1 MKKNLISIYYIP
13 FNQSTKFQI
22 TEIRKVLTLK
32 NGRHLTDAGQRKLKW
47 KCHRNENYCE
57 TTARFPCFTR
67 KMQREDSE
75 SDLLTST
82 QFSRLLFEGQTTS
95 QCKLPLMRSARSKI
109 NSLLDI
115 SCFKHRIRLIGWT
128 KKYRAVAQR

>member
-1 MKKNLISIYYIP
+1 MLDSESSNESATE
-13 FNQSTKFQI
+13 TKTI
-22 TEIRKVLTLK
+22 VDL
-32 NGRHLTDAGQRKLKW
+32 
-47 KCHRNENYCE
+47 
-57 TTARFPCFTR
+57 FTK
-67 KMQREDSE
+67 KMQREDSK

-128 KKYRAVAQR
+128 KNIGL